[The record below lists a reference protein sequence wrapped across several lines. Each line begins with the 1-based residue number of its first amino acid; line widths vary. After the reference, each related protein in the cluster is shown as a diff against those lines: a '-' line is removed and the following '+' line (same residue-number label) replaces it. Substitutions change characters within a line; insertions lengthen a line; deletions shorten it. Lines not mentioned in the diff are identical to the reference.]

1 MYWYHST
8 ESALLK
14 GLCISFDILLSVD
27 SGDSVTCAFDTM
39 DQYDFK
45 GLKDVLLIGLSPIWM
60 I

>member
-14 GLCISFDILLSVD
+14 GLCISLDILLSD

-39 DQYDFK
+39 DRYDFK
-45 GLKDVLLIGLSPIWM
+45 GLKDVLLIGLRPIWM